1 MRADVSPRM
10 VDCVVAAY
18 LLNPLKSD
26 WNCESVASGFLNE
39 SIPAREEVLG
49 KSVNMLTDPVAISD
63 FALTEADVAL
73 RSAPLL
79 LKSLEDAG
87 MLPLFRDVEMPLTY
101 VLASMESNG
110 ICASKDK
117 LKEYSDKFADC
128 LYDAMEKYAEG
139 TGIKI
144 RTDKRD
150 GDRDIEANFAVLRR

>member
-1 MRADVSPRM
+1 M

-73 RSAPLL
+73 RSASLL

-117 LKEYSDKFADC
+117 PK
-128 LYDAMEKYAEG
+128 
-139 TGIKI
+139 
-144 RTDKRD
+144 
-150 GDRDIEANFAVLRR
+150 